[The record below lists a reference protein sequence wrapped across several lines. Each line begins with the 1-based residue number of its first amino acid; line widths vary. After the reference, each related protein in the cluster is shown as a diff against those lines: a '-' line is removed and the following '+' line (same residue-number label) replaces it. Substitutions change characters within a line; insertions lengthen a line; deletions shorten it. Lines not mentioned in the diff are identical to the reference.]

1 MSKIISVQNLTK
13 KYSNEF
19 IAIKNLSL
27 DIYEGEIIAL
37 LGPNGA
43 GKTTL
48 ISTIC
53 GLSSITSGSIKVK
66 GLDVIEDYRKTRE
79 IIGLVPQELSLEPFE
94 KVINSIKFSRRLFGK
109 KNDDDFIDDLLKKLH
124 LFDKKNEIIKSLSGG
139 MKRRVL
145 IAKALS
151 HNPKILFLDEPT
163 AGVDVELR
171 KDMWSI
177 IKELKKDGV
186 TIILT
191 THYIEEAEMIADRIG
206 IINNGELLL
215 VEDKHKLIQKM
226 SIKTLKVNLKKTVT
240 KIPNELKIY
249 NLKLSDEGNCFLYN
263 YQTGKEKTGITALLS
278 NMNKI
283 GVELQDIETKQT
295 SLEDIFVKIIKD

>member
-1 MSKIISVQNLTK
+1 
-13 KYSNEF
+13 
-19 IAIKNLSL
+19 
-27 DIYEGEIIAL
+27 
-37 LGPNGA
+37 
-43 GKTTL
+43 
-48 ISTIC
+48 
-53 GLSSITSGSIKVK
+53 
-66 GLDVIEDYRKTRE
+66 
-79 IIGLVPQELSLEPFE
+79 
-94 KVINSIKFSRRLFGK
+94 
-109 KNDDDFIDDLLKKLH
+109 
-124 LFDKKNEIIKSLSGG
+124 

-151 HNPKILFLDEPT
+151 HNPEILFLDEPT

-171 KDMWSI
+171 KDMWNV

-215 VEDKHKLIQKM
+215 VEDKQKLIQKM
-226 SIKTLKVNLKKTVT
+226 SIKTLKVNLKKPIT
-240 KIPNELKIY
+240 KIPNELKLY
-249 NLKLSDEGNCFLYN
+249 NLKLSDDGDHFLYN
-263 YQTGKEKTGITALLS
+263 YKTGKEKTGITALLS

-283 GVELQDIETKQT
+283 GIELQDIETKQT